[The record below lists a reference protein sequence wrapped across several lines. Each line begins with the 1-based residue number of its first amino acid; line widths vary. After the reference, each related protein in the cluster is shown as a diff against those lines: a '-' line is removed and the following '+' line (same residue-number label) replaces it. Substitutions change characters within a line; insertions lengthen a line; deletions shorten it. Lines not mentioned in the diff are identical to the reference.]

1 MNNQNEI
8 RDNTYQTVN
17 RQTHSPLVDIPAAE
31 VTSDGLPYVML
42 DDRPTWLVIKAADRK
57 MFEQKGWTCR
67 GVVSVNAKA
76 VPLLRMAPPPSKP
89 AIPTEFDDSQTYT
102 EFLHKVRAVLE
113 EGLRLGVPKEHVK
126 VIAQRAVAA
135 F

>member
-1 MNNQNEI
+1 MNQVI

-31 VTSDGLPYVML
+31 KTNDGLPYVML

-57 MFEQKGWTCR
+57 MFEQKGWMCR

-76 VPLLRMAPPPSKP
+76 VPLLRVAPPPTKA

-102 EFLHKVRAVLE
+102 EFGHKVQALLE
-113 EGLRLGVPKEHVK
+113 EGVRLGISREHVK
-126 VIAQRAVAA
+126 VLAGRAVAA